1 MGATQARLT
10 VTSAG
15 DRIMMGLFIAA
26 TVNLL
31 AIAAY
36 PLMDVRASAA
46 FEHHDRSV
54 NSAAAVSQHAESIG
68 LAQSMPIPC
77 QQERAADRRARG
89 CKELLRWQQDQV
101 REEPGFRPRG
111 ASFVD

>member
-1 MGATQARLT
+1 MKATGARLT

-36 PLMDVRASAA
+36 PLVDVRASAA
-46 FEHHDRSV
+46 FEQHDRSV
-54 NSAAAVSQHAESIG
+54 DATGAAVQGHPERS
-68 LAQSMPIPC
+68 AQAMPLPC
-77 QQERAADRRARG
+77 QQERVGDRRARG
-89 CKELLRWQQDQV
+89 CKELLRWQQDQL
-101 REEPGFRPRG
+101 RRDPDFRPVG

>member
-1 MGATQARLT
+1 MSAARARLT
-10 VTSAG
+10 ITSAG

-31 AIAAY
+31 AITAY

-46 FEHHDRSV
+46 FEQHDRPD
-54 NSAAAVSQHAESIG
+54 NATGTAVQGHLERG
-68 LAQSMPIPC
+68 AQAMPLPC
-77 QQERAADRRARG
+77 QQERIGDRRARG
-89 CKELLRWQQDQV
+89 CRELLRWQQDQL
-101 REEPGFRPRG
+101 REDPGFRPLG